1 MDLESLGFSEP
12 LRSAFASCVSEPAVP
27 GRVCAVH
34 RERYR
39 VATAAGSC
47 EAQLSGKLRFT
58 AELGAQPVVGD
69 WVALR
74 QRDGDAQHGQ
84 IIGVLPRRGTLVRK
98 QVDRPEPQL
107 IAANLD
113 RVFVVSS
120 LNADF
125 QPRRIE
131 RALAMIWEAGAEP
144 VIVLTK
150 LDLCPDW
157 SAQRHA
163 LSDVALGVRVYA
175 VSAQTGEGLAALEA
189 ELAPRCT
196 IALIGSS
203 GTGKSTLTNRWLG
216 ASLLPTQAVREHDDR
231 GRHTTT
237 HRELFV
243 LPSGALLI
251 DTPGMRELA
260 LWDAE
265 AGLDTAFADIE
276 ALARTCRFANCQHQL
291 EPGCGLKGAL
301 ERGELDPKRYDNYRK
316 LQRELAYTQ
325 RQQDER
331 ARAAHQ
337 RELRGVQR
345 LRTRALRARKPF
357 E

>member
-1 MDLESLGFSEP
+1 MDLETLGFSEP
-12 LRSAFASCVSEPAVP
+12 LRSAFESSVTEPAVP
-27 GRVCAVH
+27 GRVSAVH

-47 EAQLSGKLRFT
+47 EAQLAGKLRFT

-74 QRDGDAQHGQ
+74 QREGAAQ

-98 QVDRPEPQL
+98 QVDRAEPQL

-157 SAQRHA
+157 SAQRRA
-163 LSDVALGVRVYA
+163 LSHVALGVRVYA
-175 VSAQTGEGLAALEA
+175 VSAQTGEGMDALEA

-216 ASLLPTQAVREHDDR
+216 APLLPTQAVREHDDR

-265 AGLDTAFADIE
+265 SGLDTAFADIE
-276 ALARTCRFANCQHQL
+276 ALAHTCRFADCQHQL
-291 EPGCGLKGAL
+291 EPGCGVKSAL
-301 ERGELDPKRYDNYRK
+301 ARGELDAKRYENYRK

-331 ARAAHQ
+331 ARGAHQ

-345 LRTRALRARKPF
+345 QRTRALRARKPF